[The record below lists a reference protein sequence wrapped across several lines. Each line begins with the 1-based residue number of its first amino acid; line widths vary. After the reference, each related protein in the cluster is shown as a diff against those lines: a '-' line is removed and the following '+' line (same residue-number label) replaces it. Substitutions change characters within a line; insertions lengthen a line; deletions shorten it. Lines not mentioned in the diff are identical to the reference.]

1 MMRALLARELR
12 LAWRSGAE
20 ILNPLWFFLIV
31 ITLFPF
37 GVGAAPQLLAQ
48 IAPGVVWVAALL
60 AALLVMD
67 RLFRDDWQD
76 GSLEQLML
84 LPTPLVAVVLVKV
97 VAHWMMSGLPLLIV
111 SPLAALLLGMS
122 LHDAG
127 VLALTLLLG
136 TPTLSFLGAVGVG
149 LTVGLKRGGVLLSL
163 LVLPLAVPLLIF
175 ATAACQAAAAAWQAA
190 VAKISSGTASG
201 STSRLSRT
209 PPRFRPTV
217 RPTPTAPR
225 KLSVGVPSSKVS
237 ASTPASCRLIP
248 SSSAASG
255 ETISSG
261 RPLIIQWATTFTS
274 TTATSGVGRSIS
286 CSREPSCQSSRNNRS
301 ITSSAASSAATH
313 TTPGAICASS
323 CGAAPTPNG
332 NRVMTIRKNQSGLRI
347 SAPLRHARRSSRANS
362 ARIIARLQ
370 RRRRGAG
377 CATDSPAAA
386 AAGGW

>member
-48 IAPGVVWVAALL
+48 IAPGVVWIAALL

-175 ATAACQAAAAAWQAA
+175 ATAACQAAAAELPVGGYLAMLAA
-190 VAKISSGTASG
+190 FLTASA
-201 STSRLSRT
+201 TLCPFATAAALRL
-209 PPRFRPTV
+209 TV
-217 RPTPTAPR
+217 R
-225 KLSVGVPSSKVS
+225 
-237 ASTPASCRLIP
+237 
-248 SSSAASG
+248 
-255 ETISSG
+255 
-261 RPLIIQWATTFTS
+261 
-274 TTATSGVGRSIS
+274 
-286 CSREPSCQSSRNNRS
+286 
-301 ITSSAASSAATH
+301 
-313 TTPGAICASS
+313 
-323 CGAAPTPNG
+323 
-332 NRVMTIRKNQSGLRI
+332 
-347 SAPLRHARRSSRANS
+347 
-362 ARIIARLQ
+362 
-370 RRRRGAG
+370 
-377 CATDSPAAA
+377 
-386 AAGGW
+386 